1 MRWVLL
7 GGMLAACLCAGL
19 ASADGVAASAP
30 APAAA
35 NGVRLECLPSGDAVG
50 GWRDWVATRL
60 ALRGLEENPRGEWR
74 LCFTES
80 QEQQWVTQPTDW
92 RYDGYW
98 RDPPYRL
105 ETWPVLNLAV
115 RAADGAVVWSGRERL
130 GGGDNARERLEAA
143 ARRLLDRMSLPQQ

>member
-1 MRWVLL
+1 MRWLLL
-7 GGMLAACLCAGL
+7 GGILAACLCAGL

-30 APAAA
+30 ASATA

-60 ALRGLEENPRGEWR
+60 ALRGLEENPRGPWR

-80 QEQQWVTQPTDW
+80 QDQQWVTQPTDW

-105 ETWPVLNLAV
+105 DTWPVLNLAV
-115 RAADGAVVWSGRERL
+115 RSADGAVVWSGRERL
-130 GGGDNARERLEAA
+130 GSGDSSRERLEAA
-143 ARRLLDRMSLPQQ
+143 ARRLLDRMSLPE